1 MEKKLKYADEKD
13 KSFGLAGMAISLIA
27 CDSEEYIASVSLEK
41 TEEPFAMT
49 CDYFFDG
56 NPGMFAKKAWNEL
69 LKQYQVCVGMLI
81 GNILCRY
88 AIIGKRPESSVL
100 QSVHTIAK
108 SLGEEY
114 CSLEEDE
121 INELFNK
128 IYQHY
133 GQLFTHPSVVNVAR
147 NFATTLR
154 MRRRMSAAEV
164 LEELSQL
171 NHA

>member
-27 CDSEEYIASVSLEK
+27 CDSEEYIASVSLEEA
-41 TEEPFAMT
+41 EEPFEMT
-49 CDYFFDG
+49 NDFFFDG

-69 LKQYQVCVGMLI
+69 LKQYQICVGMLL

-88 AIIGKRPESSVL
+88 ALMGKRPESSVL
-100 QSVHTIAK
+100 QSVHNIAK

-114 CSLEEDE
+114 CSLEDDE
-121 INELFNK
+121 INELFDK
-128 IYQHY
+128 LYQHY
-133 GQLFTHPSVVNVAR
+133 GQLFSHPSVATVAR

-154 MRRRMSAAEV
+154 MRRRMTASEV
-164 LEELSQL
+164 FEELSQL
-171 NHA
+171 SHI